1 MSSEDL
7 RAHLGWLAMVA
18 IVLGSGA
25 VARAQ
30 EPAHGDPHAQPQDS
44 VYFFQDDAPEGGERL
59 NLRLSD
65 YWLGVSGDT
74 AEPALRAQLRL
85 GEGQGFLV
93 TGVQE
98 DSPAAKADV
107 EKFDLLLLVDGKNVG
122 ELKDLVTVV
131 DENKDKEVELTLL
144 RAGEKRSV
152 KLTPVKRPDAKP
164 AAPDGPNPGDLDRWI
179 SRMPGQRGRVQLFN
193 VGPGRMAE
201 SVAFFKDAEFPADLG
216 VTIDKQGNA
225 PAKVVVKRGEQEWT
239 TTDDKLESLPEDV
252 RGHVAGL
259 LGRPPVGPHVTTW
272 SMQPPQPAVPGPRMR
287 IQALPRM
294 ERLQLRG
301 PDGNDRLE
309 ELTKQLEDLRKSVDE
324 LREAAQSEGSEK
336 PRDK

>member
-1 MSSEDL
+1 MSIEDL
-7 RAHLGWLAMVA
+7 RDRLGWLAMVA
-18 IVLGSGA
+18 LVLGSGA

-30 EPAHGDPHAQPQDS
+30 DPASKDRLAQQEDL
-44 VYFFQDDAPEGGERL
+44 VYFLQDDAPEGGERL

-74 AEPALRAQLRL
+74 AEPALRAQLKL

-107 EKFDLLLLVDGKNVG
+107 EKFDVLLLVDGKNVG

-152 KLTPVKRPDAKP
+152 KLTPVKRPNAKP
-164 AAPDGPNPGDLDRWI
+164 AAPDGPNPGELDRWI
-179 SRMPGQRGRVQLFN
+179 NRMPGHRGRVQLFN
-193 VGPGRMAE
+193 VGPGRMADHFA
-201 SVAFFKDAEFPADLG
+201 VFTQKAEFPADLG
-216 VTIDKQGNA
+216 VTIDKQGNT
-225 PAKVVVKRGEQEWT
+225 PAKIVVKRGDHEWT

-259 LGRPPVGPHVTTW
+259 LGHPSGGPNISW
-272 SMQPPQPAVPGPRMR
+272 QMAAPQPAVPGPRMR
-287 IQALPRM
+287 IQTLPRM
-294 ERLQLRG
+294 ERLQMRG
-301 PDGNDRLE
+301 PGENDRLE
-309 ELTKQLEDLRKSVDE
+309 ELTKQLDELRKSVDE
-324 LREAAQSEGSEK
+324 LREAAK
-336 PRDK
+336 RDKLLDK